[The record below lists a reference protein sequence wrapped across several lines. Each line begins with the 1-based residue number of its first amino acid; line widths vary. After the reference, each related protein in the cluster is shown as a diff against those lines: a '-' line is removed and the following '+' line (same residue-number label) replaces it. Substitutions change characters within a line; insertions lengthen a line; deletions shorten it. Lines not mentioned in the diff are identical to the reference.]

1 MKNKEVRNSEEGA
14 PGSSEQSFKQ
24 SIYDLI
30 ERYLNEACEKSNR
43 QLAALRFEVKD
54 LSDRIGANDKE
65 ILALREEMSSLKNA
79 YEQTTAALR
88 ALATKSL
95 EQKEKANRTEKA
107 YRKFFSGDNGLL
119 YRLGHILSA
128 FSQLSQKD
136 NPNANNMLKA
146 FSPFINLANNLTV
159 LDAELTGT
167 ATDTVTLPEIP
178 VEELV
183 VRLNSEDEE
192 CFYTK
197 LWQECEAPLRRLCD
211 QNRDEVFE
219 EPGAYDELMAD
230 VKELLGNLRS
240 CDIAVIPEPD
250 GCFDKYFDNSG
261 NEITPSRPL
270 VMRKSNSYVYTR
282 GLYNSLKPYTP
293 WE

>member
-1 MKNKEVRNSEEGA
+1 MKNKEIRNTEEDA
-14 PGSSEQSFKQ
+14 PGSSEQTSKHK
-24 SIYDLI
+24 IGKII
-30 ERYLNEACEKSNR
+30 EDIIDACEKSNR

-54 LSDRIGANDKE
+54 LSDRIVAKDKE
-65 ILALREEMSSLKNA
+65 ILSLREEIASLKSA
-79 YEQTTAALR
+79 HEQTAAALR
-88 ALATKSL
+88 GLAAKSL
-95 EQKEKANRTEKA
+95 VQKEKANRTEKA

-136 NPNANNMLKA
+136 DPNANDMLKA

-159 LDAELTGT
+159 LDSEITGI
-167 ATDTVTLPEIP
+167 AKDAVTMPDIP
-178 VEELV
+178 IEELV
-183 VRLNSEDEE
+183 LRLNSEDEE
-192 CFYTK
+192 CFYTT

-211 QNRDEVFE
+211 QNRDEAFE
-219 EPGAYDELMAD
+219 EPGAYDALMVD

-240 CDIAVIPEPD
+240 CDIAVVPVPD
-250 GCFDKYFDNSG
+250 ECFDKYFDNSG

-270 VMRKSNSYVYTR
+270 VMRKSNSYIYTR

>member
-1 MKNKEVRNSEEGA
+1 MKNKEVRNAEEGV
-14 PGSSEQSFKQ
+14 PGSSEQTSKHKIRQ
-24 SIYDLI
+24 II
-30 ERYLNEACEKSNR
+30 EDIINEACEKSNR

-54 LSDRIGANDKE
+54 LSDRIVAKDKE
-65 ILALREEMSSLKNA
+65 ILALREEIASLKNA
-79 YEQTTAALR
+79 YEQTESALR
-88 ALATKSL
+88 VLTAKSL
-95 EQKEKANRTEKA
+95 VRKEKANRTEKA
-107 YRKFFSGDNGLL
+107 YRKFFSSDNGLL

-136 NPNANNMLKA
+136 NPNANDMLKA
-146 FSPFINLANNLTV
+146 FSPFINLANNLMV
-159 LDAELTGT
+159 LDAELTGI
-167 ATDTVTLPEIP
+167 ATETVTLPEIP

-183 VRLNSEDEE
+183 LRLNSEDEE
-192 CFYTK
+192 CFYTT

-211 QNRDEVFE
+211 QNRDEAFE
-219 EPGAYDELMAD
+219 ESGAYDALMAD
-230 VKELLGNLRS
+230 IKELLGNLRS
-240 CDIAVIPEPD
+240 CDIAVVPEP
-250 GCFDKYFDNSG
+250 GSGFDKYFDNSG